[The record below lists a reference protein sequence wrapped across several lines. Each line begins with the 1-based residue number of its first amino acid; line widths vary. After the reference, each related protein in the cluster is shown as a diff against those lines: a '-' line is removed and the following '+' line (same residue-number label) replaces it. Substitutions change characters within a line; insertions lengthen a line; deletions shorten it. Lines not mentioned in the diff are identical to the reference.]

1 MSKMPELN
9 LPASEKAFARARRVI
24 PGGVNSPVRAYG
36 AVGGQPPFI
45 RSGKGSRIT
54 DIDGNEYIDYVCS
67 WGPLILGHCDADV
80 VAAVKAAA
88 DQGLTFGA
96 PTLAEIEIAEIVCG
110 AYPSIER
117 VRMVT
122 SGTEATMSAIRVA
135 RGFTGRDNIVKFEGC
150 YHGHA
155 DGLLVKAGS
164 GAVTFGTPTSLGVPA
179 DYAKHTLCLPY
190 NNIDAVKELF
200 EAIGSEIACVIVEPI
215 AGNMGVI
222 PPNPG
227 FLEGLRELTEK
238 NGILLIFDEVI
249 SGFRAAF
256 GGAQERFG
264 VVPDMTALGKILG
277 GGMPVGAYG
286 GKAEIMDCVSPAGDV
301 YQAGTLSG
309 NPVAMAAGLATLKKL
324 SDKKIYDELEEKSAR
339 LQDGLARAAKDA
351 GLDVFVTR
359 VGSVLC
365 AFFTAGPVTDYD
377 TAKKAD
383 TALFSAFFREMLAR
397 GVYLAPSQFEAW
409 FVSAAHST
417 TDIDDTI
424 AAASA
429 AMDAIAKL

>member
-1 MSKMPELN
+1 MPELN